1 MMRNET
7 MRKEAVKIRRGGSA
21 PERMKVAKEGARK
34 TVASKPGTAPQNL
47 IDRIKLPD
55 RR

>member
-1 MMRNET
+1 
-7 MRKEAVKIRRGGSA
+7 MRKETVRILKGSGDPEAMKIVEEGTRR
-21 PERMKVAKEGARK
+21 